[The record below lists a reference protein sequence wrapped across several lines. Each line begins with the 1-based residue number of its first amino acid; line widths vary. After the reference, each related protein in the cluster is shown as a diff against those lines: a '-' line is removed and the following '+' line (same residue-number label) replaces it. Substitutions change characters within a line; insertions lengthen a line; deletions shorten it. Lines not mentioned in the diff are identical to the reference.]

1 MGRTIW
7 HIRLKTPNHE
17 AKVQIE
23 KKQNH
28 STPSSFAA
36 KSSGTKVAQEYA
48 ATFPTRLALA
58 RWTRGGDIPHV
69 HCFEHQL
76 PMRAAWYEQAQRRFQ
91 AWLESGGFHQPEPG
105 CLDSVIADS
114 PQQADQNHVLSR
126 KFVVHGV
133 PRSDSR
139 PSGMPSGDFPSTSP
153 ARHAAPDAGDPAR
166 DGDDTRHRQ
175 DMPDMTSPSRPGLQS
190 FSTGPGGIRK

>member
-1 MGRTIW
+1 VGRAVW
-7 HIRLKTPNHE
+7 HIGSTPNHE
-17 AKVQIE
+17 ANVQIE

-36 KSSGTKVAQEYA
+36 TSSGTKVAQEYA
-48 ATFPTRLALA
+48 AIFPTRLALA

-105 CLDSVIADS
+105 SPDSVIAET
-114 PQQADQNHVLSR
+114 QQADPAATLSR
-126 KFVVHGV
+126 KFVVHGG
-133 PRSDSR
+133 PRSMDA
-139 PSGMPSGDFPSTSP
+139 PSNEDA
-153 ARHAAPDAGDPAR
+153 ARL
-166 DGDDTRHRQ
+166 RQ
-175 DMPDMTSPSRPGLQS
+175 DTPGTSVPLTSMQSIPRVPGDGCQ
-190 FSTGPGGIRK
+190 K

>member
-1 MGRTIW
+1 M
-7 HIRLKTPNHE
+7 
-17 AKVQIE
+17 QIE

-76 PMRAAWYEQAQRRFQ
+76 PMRAAWYQQAQRRFQ
-91 AWLESGGFHQPEPG
+91 AWLESGGFHEPEPG
-105 CLDSVIADS
+105 CLDSVIADT
-114 PQQADQNHVLSR
+114 PGADKNVGLSR
-126 KFVVHGV
+126 KFVVHGG
-133 PRSDSR
+133 PRSVSR
-139 PSGMPSGDFPSTSP
+139 TSGTPSGDLPPTSAVP
-153 ARHAAPDAGDPAR
+153 RAAPDANGPALAGDE
-166 DGDDTRHRQ
+166 TRHRQ
-175 DMPDMTSPSRPGLQS
+175 DTPGMTSPSRAGLQS
-190 FSTGPGGIRK
+190 FSKGPGGTHK

>member
-1 MGRTIW
+1 
-7 HIRLKTPNHE
+7 
-17 AKVQIE
+17 VQIE

-36 KSSGTKVAQEYA
+36 KSSDTRVAQEYA
-48 ATFPTRLALA
+48 AIFPTRLALA

-105 CLDSVIADS
+105 SLDSVIADTR
-114 PQQADQNHVLSR
+114 QQPAERAMLNR
-126 KFVVHGV
+126 KVVVHGG
-133 PRSDSR
+133 PRSMSR
-139 PSGMPSGDFPSTSP
+139 LSGTPSGD
-153 ARHAAPDAGDPAR
+153 ALNG
-166 DGDDTRHRQ
+166 DGDDATRDRQ
-175 DMPDMTSPSRPGLQS
+175 EIPGTPSPLIGLQS
-190 FSTGPGGIRK
+190 IPRNPGDGRQK

>member
-1 MGRTIW
+1 
-7 HIRLKTPNHE
+7 
-17 AKVQIE
+17 VQIE

-76 PMRAAWYEQAQRRFQ
+76 PMRTAWYEQAQHRFQ
-91 AWLESGGFHQPEPG
+91 AWLESGGFHQPEPD
-105 CLDSVIADS
+105 CLDSVIADT
-114 PQQADQNHVLSR
+114 PQQADQNNVLSR
-126 KFVVHGV
+126 KFVVHGG
-133 PRSDSR
+133 PRPDSR
-139 PSGMPSGDFPSTSP
+139 PTGMPVGELPSTSA
-153 ARHAAPDAGDPAR
+153 ARHPAAEAGDPAL
-166 DGDDTRHRQ
+166 GGGDTRHRQ
-175 DMPDMTSPSRPGLQS
+175 DVPGATPPLRPGLQS
-190 FSTGPGGIRK
+190 FSTGPGDNRT

>member
-7 HIRLKTPNHE
+7 HIRLKNPNHE

-91 AWLESGGFHQPEPG
+91 AWLESGGFHEPEPG
-105 CLDSVIADS
+105 SLDRVIADT
-114 PQQADQNHVLSR
+114 PPQADKDTLLSR
-126 KFVVHGV
+126 KFVVHGG
-133 PRSDSR
+133 PRSASR
-139 PSGMPSGDFPSTSP
+139 PSGTPSGDCPPTSP
-153 ARHAAPDAGDPAR
+153 ARHAAPKANGPAVEGDETR
-166 DGDDTRHRQ
+166 RHQDTS
-175 DMPDMTSPSRPGLQS
+175 DLAAPSRPGVQS
-190 FSTGPGGIRK
+190 FSNGTGGAPK

>member
-1 MGRTIW
+1 VGPTIW
-7 HIRLKTPNHE
+7 RIGSTPNHE
-17 AKVQIE
+17 ANVQIE

-48 ATFPTRLALA
+48 AIFATRLALA

-91 AWLESGGFHQPEPG
+91 AWLETGGFHQPEPAT
-105 CLDSVIADS
+105 LDSVIADT
-114 PQQADQNHVLSR
+114 PQQADTELGSKVVL
-126 KFVVHGV
+126 HGAGAGEIA
-133 PRSDSR
+133 PESTQDA
-139 PSGMPSGDFPSTSP
+139 PGMSKPL
-153 ARHAAPDAGDPAR
+153 A
-166 DGDDTRHRQ
+166 
-175 DMPDMTSPSRPGLQS
+175 GLQS
-190 FSTGPGGIRK
+190 IPYHPDSGPPK

>member
-7 HIRLKTPNHE
+7 HIRSKNPNHE
-17 AKVQIE
+17 ANVQIE

-36 KSSGTKVAQEYA
+36 TSSGTKVAQEYA

-69 HCFEHQL
+69 HCFDHEL
-76 PMRAAWYEQAQRRFQ
+76 PMRASWYEQAQRRFQ

-105 CLDSVIADS
+105 SVDSVIGDA
-114 PQQADQNHVLSR
+114 PQQIDEKTELSR
-126 KFVVHGV
+126 KCVVHAG
-133 PRSDSR
+133 PRSASR
-139 PSGMPSGDFPSTSP
+139 LSGTPE
-153 ARHAAPDAGDPAR
+153 AG
-166 DGDDTRHRQ
+166 
-175 DMPDMTSPSRPGLQS
+175 
-190 FSTGPGGIRK
+190 GPVSEGGGEPRK

>member
-1 MGRTIW
+1 MCRTIW
-7 HIRLKTPNHE
+7 HIGLKTPNHE

-28 STPSSFAA
+28 STPSSSAA
-36 KSSGTKVAQEYA
+36 KSSGAKVAQEYA

-91 AWLESGGFHQPEPG
+91 AWLESGGFHEPEPG
-105 CLDSVIADS
+105 CLDSVIAETS
-114 PQQADQNHVLSR
+114 QQADENTLLSR
-126 KFVVHGV
+126 KVVVHGG
-133 PRSDSR
+133 PRSASR
-139 PSGMPSGDFPSTSP
+139 TAGAPEANGTVRVDGCDAQHHQTAPGLASP
-153 ARHAAPDAGDPAR
+153 CSDVKSFPDA
-166 DGDDTRHRQ
+166 
-175 DMPDMTSPSRPGLQS
+175 
-190 FSTGPGGIRK
+190 PGGRRIE

>member
-1 MGRTIW
+1 M
-7 HIRLKTPNHE
+7 
-17 AKVQIE
+17 QIE

-91 AWLESGGFHQPEPG
+91 AWLESGGFHEPEPG
-105 CLDSVIADS
+105 CLDSVIAEAA
-114 PQQADQNHVLSR
+114 QQGDKNTLLS
-126 KFVVHGV
+126 KKVVVHGG
-133 PRSDSR
+133 PRSASR
-139 PSGMPSGDFPSTSP
+139 TTGAP
-153 ARHAAPDAGDPAR
+153 AANGAVRE
-166 DGDDTRHRQ
+166 DGGDTRHRQ
-175 DMPDMTSPSRPGLQS
+175 TASDMASHFPDMKSFPDTPGSERQ
-190 FSTGPGGIRK
+190 K

>member
-1 MGRTIW
+1 VGRTIW
-7 HIRLKTPNHE
+7 HIGLKTPNHE

-91 AWLESGGFHQPEPG
+91 AWLESGGFHEPEPG
-105 CLDSVIADS
+105 CLDSVIADA
-114 PQQADQNHVLSR
+114 PQHADLLS
-126 KFVVHGV
+126 KKVVVHAG
-133 PRSDSR
+133 PRSASR
-139 PSGMPSGDFPSTSP
+139 LAREVGDTRDRQDASGMASPCSDMKSFPDVPGSG
-153 ARHAAPDAGDPAR
+153 R
-166 DGDDTRHRQ
+166 
-175 DMPDMTSPSRPGLQS
+175 
-190 FSTGPGGIRK
+190 RK

>member
-1 MGRTIW
+1 VGRTIR
-7 HIRLKTPNHE
+7 HIGLTPNHE
-17 AKVQIE
+17 ANVQIE

-48 ATFPTRLALA
+48 AIFPTRLALA

-91 AWLESGGFHQPEPG
+91 AWLEAGGFHQPEPG
-105 CLDSVIADS
+105 SVNSVIADTA
-114 PQQADQNHVLSR
+114 PQADTTTELSR
-126 KFVVHGV
+126 KFVVHGG
-133 PRSDSR
+133 PR
-139 PSGMPSGDFPSTSP
+139 PSSKASGTS
-153 ARHAAPDAGDPAR
+153 ALL
-166 DGDDTRHRQ
+166 T
-175 DMPDMTSPSRPGLQS
+175 GLQS
-190 FSTGPGGIRK
+190 IPHNPGDGRQK